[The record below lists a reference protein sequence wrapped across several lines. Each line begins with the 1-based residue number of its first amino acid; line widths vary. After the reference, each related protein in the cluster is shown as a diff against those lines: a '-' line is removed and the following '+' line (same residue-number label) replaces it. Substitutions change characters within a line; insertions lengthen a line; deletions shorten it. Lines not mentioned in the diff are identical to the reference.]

1 MTTVRFR
8 EWECKVERLK
18 YSNGR
23 TALVLIDARNQEE
36 VAVATINLPD
46 QPLEPG
52 QVFIKDYS
60 ENAGMLAALE
70 QAGIVK
76 ATGETIQ
83 AGIAQIPKA
92 SLLSPEQERSG
103 HQHKVDEVAKRPP
116 PAKTNERE
124 R

>member
-8 EWECKVERLK
+8 EWDCKVERLK
-18 YSNGR
+18 YANGR
-23 TALVLIDARNQEE
+23 TALVLVDARNQEE
-36 VAVATINLPD
+36 IAVATINLPD

-70 QAGIVK
+70 RAGIVK
-76 ATGETIQ
+76 ATGESIQ
-83 AGIAQIPKA
+83 AGFAQIPKA
-92 SLLSPEQERSG
+92 SLLSPEHERSG
-103 HQHKVDEVAKRPP
+103 HQHKVDEAANRLS

>member
-1 MTTVRFR
+1 M
-8 EWECKVERLK
+8 
-18 YSNGR
+18 
-23 TALVLIDARNQEE
+23 
-36 VAVATINLPD
+36 ATINLPD

-70 QAGIVK
+70 QAGFVK
-76 ATGETIQ
+76 ATGESIQ
-83 AGIAQIPKA
+83 AGFAQIPKA
-92 SLLSPEQERSG
+92 SLLSPEHERSG
-103 HQHKVDEVAKRPP
+103 HQHKVDEVAKRPS